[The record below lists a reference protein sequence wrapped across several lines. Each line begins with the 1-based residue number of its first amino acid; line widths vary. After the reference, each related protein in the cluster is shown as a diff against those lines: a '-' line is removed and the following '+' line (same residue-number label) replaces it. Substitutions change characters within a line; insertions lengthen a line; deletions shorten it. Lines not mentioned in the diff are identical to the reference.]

1 MNKIFTSIYN
11 RSTGQCV
18 VASELAKGKKSASI
32 GNIPIIIGCLAIFGI
47 STDVLAS
54 ILDDSTTMVRV
65 NNGSVATMSGHIYT
79 SILTGNNPVFNITNA
94 TLTSGD
100 GVSLTGAGTSIISLT
115 SSASVLNLGSN
126 TTIKA
131 TTSGTVGMAIGN
143 GHIFAKDNLTI
154 GDANNPIGR
163 GIYLHDHAT
172 MNIGSNLSIIAQGR
186 GIYGS
191 TLGSLS
197 VGDGMKI
204 EMPDFDGPAI
214 YLQSY
219 SMVANN
225 ATLITHGTGNSYGI
239 YAQNNNI
246 VNDEKH
252 PQFVGKNITIQTAN
266 AAAIA
271 LGNGGWIQL
280 YDSSLKANADQ
291 AVLIDGQL
299 GRNPSKLE
307 IYNSSI
313 TNSLAGGSVIGT
325 TEGGGTTI
333 MDITIDNS
341 ILSSDGDLLH
351 VAGENPNDVLSI
363 TLSNVDASHTG
374 GISISD
380 VNTGAININVDQGSV
395 IGGVVINNGTG
406 NITGG
411 ITNGGTVN
419 GDLTN
424 NGTGNIDFNID
435 TNGTLNGGITNNGDG
450 NITSSVGGGGTVNG
464 DLTNNGTGQIDF
476 GVNNGG
482 TLNGDVTNNGGGN
495 TNLSVN
501 EGGIWNGNGNG
512 NGKNV
517 GLWVKNNATYQMAN
531 TSSSFIWVKMD
542 NNSTLDFGQLGT
554 TATTVARTAAT
565 SPFKTFLS
573 TSDMIQADGG
583 LANIRMSTNLG
594 LGKGDLVSVDGA
606 MTGRYLV
613 DVTNYGVAS
622 SAANESLRIIRSGA
636 GSSTDVAL
644 TGSQYR
650 DAGMYRYYLTAD
662 NSGTGY
668 WLVNGDGTGASHGGS
683 DDDTTKSG
691 NAYNPNASFDAFT
704 PGTGFTPYPQINQL
718 SDLAR
723 TMQGASSAQTISLLS
738 QSRNVS
744 QHTDSLRLAG
754 TKGDHKMSR
763 CGLITSTPTLKP
775 ALMLSAISSRSTP
788 MRLISA

>member
-1 MNKIFTSIYN
+1 M
-11 RSTGQCV
+11 
-18 VASELAKGKKSASI
+18 
-32 GNIPIIIGCLAIFGI
+32 
-47 STDVLAS
+47 
-54 ILDDSTTMVRV
+54 
-65 NNGSVATMSGHIYT
+65 
-79 SILTGNNPVFNITNA
+79 
-94 TLTSGD
+94 
-100 GVSLTGAGTSIISLT
+100 
-115 SSASVLNLGSN
+115 
-126 TTIKA
+126 
-131 TTSGTVGMAIGN
+131 
-143 GHIFAKDNLTI
+143 
-154 GDANNPIGR
+154 
-163 GIYLHDHAT
+163 
-172 MNIGSNLSIIAQGR
+172 
-186 GIYGS
+186 
-191 TLGSLS
+191 
-197 VGDGMKI
+197 
-204 EMPDFDGPAI
+204 DF
-214 YLQSY
+214 
-219 SMVANN
+219 
-225 ATLITHGTGNSYGI
+225 
-239 YAQNNNI
+239 
-246 VNDEKH
+246 
-252 PQFVGKNITIQTAN
+252 
-266 AAAIA
+266 
-271 LGNGGWIQL
+271 
-280 YDSSLKANADQ
+280 
-291 AVLIDGQL
+291 
-299 GRNPSKLE
+299 
-307 IYNSSI
+307 
-313 TNSLAGGSVIGT
+313 
-325 TEGGGTTI
+325 
-333 MDITIDNS
+333 TIDNS

-395 IGGVVINNGTG
+395 IGGGVINNGTG

-501 EGGIWNGNGNG
+501 EGGIWNGNGNGNG

-668 WLVNGDGTGASHGGS
+668 WLVNGDGTGASHGGG

-691 NAYNPNASFDAFT
+691 NAYNPDASFDAFT